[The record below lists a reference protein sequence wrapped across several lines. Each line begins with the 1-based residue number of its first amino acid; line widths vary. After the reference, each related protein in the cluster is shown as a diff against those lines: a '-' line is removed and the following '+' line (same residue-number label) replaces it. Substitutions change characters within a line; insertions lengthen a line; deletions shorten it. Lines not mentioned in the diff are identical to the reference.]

1 MSATWNRVPTIH
13 GIQGSG
19 GGGWGRGGCNPDLKW
34 QECAQDFFGFEIYD
48 FGIFRVKKFWQ
59 VFSCVWVHLSRDFY
73 WVFKAM

>member
-34 QECAQDFFGFEIYD
+34 QECAQDFFRFEIYD
-48 FGIFRVKKFWQ
+48 FGIFRVKKILASIFL
-59 VFSCVWVHLSRDFY
+59 CVGS
-73 WVFKAM
+73 FK